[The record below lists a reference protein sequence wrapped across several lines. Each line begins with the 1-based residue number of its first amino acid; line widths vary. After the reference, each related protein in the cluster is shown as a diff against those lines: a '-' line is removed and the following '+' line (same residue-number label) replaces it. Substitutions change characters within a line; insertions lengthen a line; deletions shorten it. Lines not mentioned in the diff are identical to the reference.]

1 MRTASSLLL
10 ALVLVTG
17 PAALAA
23 DSAPTTTHSGTV
35 VAVDAQDGML
45 IMEEVGPWRVEQGQT
60 VVTRRTI
67 SLTSETKVNTFI
79 RVDVPGRFAGDFIEV
94 DLDAED
100 ITPGDFATAEC
111 VRERGRLVAV
121 RVTLAELR

>member
-1 MRTASSLLL
+1 MRTASSLVLS
-10 ALVLVTG
+10 LVLATG

-23 DSAPTTTHSGTV
+23 DATRTTAHSGTV
-35 VAVDAQDGML
+35 VVVDPREGVL
-45 IMEEVGPWRVEQGQT
+45 ILEEVGPWRVEQGQT

-67 SLTSETKVNTFI
+67 RLTAETKVNTFI
-79 RVDVPGRFAGDFIEV
+79 RVEVPGRFAGDFIEV
-94 DLDAED
+94 ELDAGD

-111 VRERGRLVAV
+111 ARERGRLVAV